1 MCGAV
6 QLTVDI
12 IIVLQI
18 LNYRTPEL
26 KSYDPVEP
34 SET

>member
-18 LNYRTPEL
+18 INYRKPDFKT
-26 KSYDPVEP
+26 YDTIQ
-34 SET
+34 ET